1 MYHFQREDGWHPS
14 ALPLLLSFSFIDTS
28 NGIHDRFNS
37 DRESIAY
44 TAICECGCPSK
55 ISTLKNECFWNY
67 PTVIK
72 GAFFHE
78 AVSHLFNRVKT
89 QNR

>member
-1 MYHFQREDGWHPS
+1 MAQHINIILRPMV
-14 ALPLLLSFSFIDTS
+14 
-28 NGIHDRFNS
+28 
-37 DRESIAY
+37 SIKDSH
-44 TAICECGCPSK
+44 IE
-55 ISTLKNECFWNY
+55 NECFWNY

>member
-1 MYHFQREDGWHPS
+1 MCVHQG
-14 ALPLLLSFSFIDTS
+14 LQLIM
-28 NGIHDRFNS
+28 
-37 DRESIAY
+37 
-44 TAICECGCPSK
+44 CPPK
-55 ISTLKNECFWNY
+55 IPTLKNECFWNY